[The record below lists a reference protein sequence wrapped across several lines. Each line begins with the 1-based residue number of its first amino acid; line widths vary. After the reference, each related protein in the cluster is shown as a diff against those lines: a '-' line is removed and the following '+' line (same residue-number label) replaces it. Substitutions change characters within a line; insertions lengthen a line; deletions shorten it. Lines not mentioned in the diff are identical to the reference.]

1 MAASKSINR
10 LSNDAAELLQK
21 IVRLKA
27 ADENGYCK
35 CWSCGTV
42 DHWKNMQ
49 GGHYIQRGKIYTRLV
64 EENIHPQCRAC
75 NGFGMKFG
83 SAAQQYT
90 LAMVDYYGREFVDEL
105 IASKDKIRKHTRT
118 ELEDLIKELKSQ
130 VKELETI
137 N

>member
-64 EENIHPQCRAC
+64 EENIHPQCRGC